1 VYRPSFAKSLW
12 LLLPVLSL
20 TLALVPL
27 SADAQETPS
36 VSLGAGL
43 RTSFVH
49 DEPDG
54 ADRSDTFLLDSI
66 RLYVGGTASESI
78 HFMFNTEYDG
88 GSNEV
93 QIMDAAAQ
101 ITLSESSQIW
111 FGRFLPPSDRAN
123 LYGPYY
129 AHHWGVYSDGIQDG
143 YPFAFAGR
151 DNGAMYLGQFDKV
164 KVAGGVFDGSSAT
177 GDDTVLTAGR
187 LQLDFWDAEPGYYQN
202 ATYYGE
208 KNLLAV
214 GLAFQAQ
221 GTDKAAFTADF
232 LLEQAVGDGG
242 AYTVEAE
249 WARYD
254 ALGGYDGDYGLSDG
268 GYVLGAY
275 LFPSLSGPGR
285 FEVLAKYARA
295 RFREGVSIVDFDY
308 DQDTTEVNL
317 NYLMQ
322 QFNAR
327 FMIFFKDTRFS
338 AVRSNFFQF
347 GVGLQIQM

>member
-1 VYRPSFAKSLW
+1 MYRPSFPKSLPLFLS
-12 LLLPVLSL
+12 LLSLLL
-20 TLALVPL
+20 TLAPAGVQ
-27 SADAQETPS
+27 AQDAPS
-36 VSLGAGL
+36 VSVGAGM

-54 ADRSDTFLLDSI
+54 ADGTDSFSLNSI
-66 RLYVGGTASESI
+66 RLYVGGQATESVR
-78 HFMFNTEYDG
+78 FMFNTEYQG
-88 GSNEV
+88 NSNEIQV
-93 QIMDAAAQ
+93 MDAAAQ
-101 ITLSESSQIW
+101 ISLSDTSQIW

-129 AHHWGVYSDGIQDG
+129 AHHWAVYTDGVQDG
-143 YPFAFAGR
+143 YPFVFQGR
-151 DNGAMYLGQFDKV
+151 DNGAMYLGEFDKV
-164 KVAGGVFDGSSAT
+164 KVAAGLFDGASAT
-177 GDDTVLTAGR
+177 GDDTVLTAAR

-208 KNLLAV
+208 KNLLAL

-221 GTDKAAFTADF
+221 GSDKAAFTADF
-232 LLEQAVGDGG
+232 LLEQPVGDGG

-254 ALGGYDGDYGLSDG
+254 GLGGYDGDYGLSNG
-268 GYVLGAY
+268 GYVLAAY
-275 LFPSLSGPGR
+275 LFPNLAGPGR

-295 RFREGVSIVDFDY
+295 SFSEGASIFDVDY

-317 NYLMQ
+317 NYLMS

-338 AVRSNFFQF
+338 AVRSDFFQF